1 MKKITGVLK
10 AKGFEDC
17 NFEFYVDDN
26 MTEKQIEMEVYKRA
40 GFSLDWT
47 EENDGWKSTN
57 IELPKYGVPCQI
69 RYKDG
74 REDTAVL
81 SSYVGWHEI
90 GVLYAVKEPDFWRY
104 MIDDEKIPDF
114 C

>member
-1 MKKITGVLK
+1 MINNPFADDGIIACQCCDSGEYLYN
-10 AKGFEDC
+10 EDGNQNGYC
-17 NFEFYVDDN
+17 GNCGAR
-26 MTEKQIEMEVYKRA
+26 I
-40 GFSLDWT
+40 DWP

-81 SSYVGWHEI
+81 SSYVGWHEV
-90 GVLYAVKEPDFWRY
+90 GVLYAVKEPDYWRY
-104 MIDDEKIPDF
+104 LPEDEKKS
-114 C
+114 